1 MTRDTGSDLPGR
13 RAVLRTI
20 GATSAVSLVG
30 GVAAARQDE
39 GDGTPDDDDG
49 MAGDDGTDDDTGGC
63 EQPDCIHPF
72 EGFTVLP
79 ESLGGSEPP
88 ADPDHVVTSFVAPA
102 AGGGEMG
109 CGNFYF
115 DPAGLAVQ
123 PGDVVLFDA
132 QDDLANGR
140 IAGDHTATAYAEAMD
155 RQRRIPEAA
164 TAFSSPMIGPEVGWL
179 YRFDEPGV
187 YDIYCGPHEGYGM
200 VLRVV
205 VGGETATDFG
215 PTGTPSAEN
224 PDPTP
229 LGPLGA
235 ANAVFANLD
244 PETIVE
250 DGRVPWSDD
259 LCSSPS

>member
-39 GDGTPDDDDG
+39 GDGTPGDG
-49 MAGDDGTDDDTGGC
+49 TPGDDGTDDAGERC

-72 EGFTVLP
+72 SGFTVLP
-79 ESLGGSEPP
+79 DE
-88 ADPDHVVTSFVAPA
+88 F
-102 AGGGEMG
+102 GGGEQPVPADHTVATHVELADAEAA
-109 CGNFYF
+109 CGGFMF

-123 PGDVVLFDA
+123 PGETVLFEGVDE
-132 QDDLANGR
+132 LANGR
-140 IAGDHTATAYAEAMD
+140 IAGDHTVTAYAEAFD

-164 TAFSSPMIGPEVGWL
+164 TPFSSPMIGPEVSWL
-179 YRFDEPGV
+179 YRFEEPGV
-187 YDIYCGPHEGYGM
+187 YDIYCGPHEELGM
-200 VLRVV
+200 VMRVV
-205 VGGETATDFG
+205 VGDETATDFSE
-215 PTGTPSAEN
+215 TGTPSEEN

-229 LGPLGA
+229 IGPFGA

-244 PETIVE
+244 PATIVE
-250 DGRVPWSDD
+250 TGEVPWSDD